1 MIPAASASLQGIG
14 RPTQRLEAATSCP
27 SSENT
32 KSAFKARKHCLA
44 FQELGNAM
52 VVCDA
57 VAHAGGAVMFQ
68 GGQKHSPSE
77 TVRGPDIHPGRYT
90 VQILLAHDR
99 HGP

>member
-1 MIPAASASLQGIG
+1 
-14 RPTQRLEAATSCP
+14 
-27 SSENT
+27 
-32 KSAFKARKHCLA
+32 
-44 FQELGNAM
+44 M